1 MGLGFAADHPFWLA
15 LRRLRR
21 PPLFWPG
28 VAPLSESSVD
38 RVPMT
43 PRGYSLLEEELRRLR
58 AEDRPRIVREIE
70 TARAHGDISE
80 NAEYHAAKERQ
91 GQIEARLRQL
101 EDRLARAQVIDPR
114 EQSGERVVFGA
125 TVVLVDVESEE
136 RTTYTIVGED
146 EADVGQGMISVTSP
160 VARAIMGREE
170 GANVQVRV
178 PKGMREL
185 SILEVRFEQG

>member
-1 MGLGFAADHPFWLA
+1 
-15 LRRLRR
+15 
-21 PPLFWPG
+21 
-28 VAPLSESSVD
+28 
-38 RVPMT
+38 MT
-43 PRGYSLLEEELRRLR
+43 PRGYALLDEELRRLR
-58 AEDRPRIVREIE
+58 AEERPRIVREIE

-80 NAEYHAAKERQ
+80 NAEYHAAKDRQ

-114 EQSGERVVFGA
+114 QQSGERVVFGA

-146 EADVGQGMISVTSP
+146 EANVAQGMISVTSP

-170 GANVQVRV
+170 GTSVQVRV
-178 PKGMREL
+178 PKGMRQL
-185 SILEVRFEQG
+185 SILEVRFELG

>member
-1 MGLGFAADHPFWLA
+1 
-15 LRRLRR
+15 
-21 PPLFWPG
+21 
-28 VAPLSESSVD
+28 
-38 RVPMT
+38 MT
-43 PRGYSLLEEELRRLR
+43 PRGYALLEEELRRLR
-58 AEDRPRIVREIE
+58 AEERPRIVREIE
-70 TARAHGDISE
+70 VARAHGDISE

-136 RTTYTIVGED
+136 RITYTIVGED

-170 GANVQVRV
+170 GASVQVRV
-178 PKGMREL
+178 PKGTREL
-185 SILEVRFEQG
+185 EILEVRFEGA

>member
-1 MGLGFAADHPFWLA
+1 
-15 LRRLRR
+15 
-21 PPLFWPG
+21 
-28 VAPLSESSVD
+28 
-38 RVPMT
+38 MT
-43 PRGYSLLEEELRRLR
+43 PRGYALLEEELRRLR

-70 TARAHGDISE
+70 VARAHGDISE

-114 EQSGERVVFGA
+114 AQSGERVVFGA
-125 TVVLVDVESEE
+125 TVVLMDVESEE
-136 RTTYTIVGED
+136 RITYTNVCED
-146 EADVGQGMISVTSP
+146 EADVSQGMISVTSP

-170 GANVQVRV
+170 GASVQVRV

-185 SILEVRFEQG
+185 EIVEVRFELA

>member
-1 MGLGFAADHPFWLA
+1 
-15 LRRLRR
+15 
-21 PPLFWPG
+21 
-28 VAPLSESSVD
+28 
-38 RVPMT
+38 MT
-43 PRGYSLLEEELRRLR
+43 PRGYALLEEELRRLR
-58 AEDRPRIVREIE
+58 AEERPRIVREIE
-70 TARAHGDISE
+70 VARAHGDISE

-125 TVVLVDVESEE
+125 TVVLMDVESEE
-136 RTTYTIVGED
+136 RITYTIVGED

-170 GANVQVRV
+170 GASVQVRV

-185 SILEVRFEQG
+185 EIVEVRFEPA

>member
-1 MGLGFAADHPFWLA
+1 
-15 LRRLRR
+15 
-21 PPLFWPG
+21 
-28 VAPLSESSVD
+28 
-38 RVPMT
+38 MT
-43 PRGYSLLEEELRRLR
+43 PRGYALLEEELRRLR
-58 AEDRPRIVREIE
+58 AEERPRIVREIE
-70 TARAHGDISE
+70 VARAHGDISE

-136 RTTYTIVGED
+136 RITYTIVGED
-146 EADVGQGMISVTSP
+146 EADVNQGLISVTSP

-178 PKGMREL
+178 PKGTREL
-185 SILEVRFEQG
+185 EIVEVRFEWA

>member
-1 MGLGFAADHPFWLA
+1 
-15 LRRLRR
+15 
-21 PPLFWPG
+21 
-28 VAPLSESSVD
+28 
-38 RVPMT
+38 
-43 PRGYSLLEEELRRLR
+43 
-58 AEDRPRIVREIE
+58 VREIE

-80 NAEYHAAKERQ
+80 NAEYHAAKDRQ

-146 EADVGQGMISVTSP
+146 EANIAQGTISVTSP

-170 GANVQVRV
+170 GASVQVRV
-178 PKGMREL
+178 PKGMRQL
-185 SILEVRFEQG
+185 SILEVRFELG

>member
-1 MGLGFAADHPFWLA
+1 
-15 LRRLRR
+15 
-21 PPLFWPG
+21 
-28 VAPLSESSVD
+28 
-38 RVPMT
+38 MT
-43 PRGYSLLEEELRRLR
+43 PRGYALLEEELRRLR
-58 AEDRPRIVREIE
+58 AEERPRIVREIE
-70 TARAHGDISE
+70 SARAHGDISE

-125 TVVLVDVESEE
+125 TVVLVDIESEE

-170 GANVQVRV
+170 GASVQVRV

-185 SILEVRFEQG
+185 EILEVRFELG

>member
-1 MGLGFAADHPFWLA
+1 
-15 LRRLRR
+15 
-21 PPLFWPG
+21 
-28 VAPLSESSVD
+28 
-38 RVPMT
+38 MT
-43 PRGYSLLEEELRRLR
+43 PRGYALLEEELRRLR
-58 AEDRPRIVREIE
+58 AEERPRIVREIE
-70 TARAHGDISE
+70 DARAHGDISE

-91 GQIEARLRQL
+91 GQVEARLRQL

-170 GANVQVRV
+170 GASVQVRV

-185 SILEVRFEQG
+185 EILEVRFELG

>member
-1 MGLGFAADHPFWLA
+1 
-15 LRRLRR
+15 
-21 PPLFWPG
+21 
-28 VAPLSESSVD
+28 
-38 RVPMT
+38 MT
-43 PRGYSLLEEELRRLR
+43 PRGYALLDEELRRLR
-58 AEDRPRIVREIE
+58 AEERPRIVREIE

-80 NAEYHAAKERQ
+80 NAEYHAAKDRQ

-146 EADVGQGMISVTSP
+146 EANVAQGMISVTSP

-170 GANVQVRV
+170 GASVQVRV
-178 PKGMREL
+178 PKGMRQL
-185 SILEVRFEQG
+185 SILEVRFELG